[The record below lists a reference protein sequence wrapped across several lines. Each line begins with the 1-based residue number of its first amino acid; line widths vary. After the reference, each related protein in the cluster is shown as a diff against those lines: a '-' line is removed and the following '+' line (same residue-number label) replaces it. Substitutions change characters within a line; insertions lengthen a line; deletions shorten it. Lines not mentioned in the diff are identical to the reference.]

1 MIQSTVDMLR
11 AMKMTAMAAE
21 LERQTG
27 DASYRELNTEERLSL
42 IVNAE
47 WNRRQNNK
55 INRLSNAAHFAQP
68 GATMEGIEYFE
79 DRKLVEVEGS
89 EQTIK
94 CDLLIIAAGF
104 VGCEDYIAKE
114 SKVELTQRGTVK
126 TEPEQY
132 KTSIPKVFTAGDMHR
147 GQSLVVWAITEGRH
161 CAAEMDKFL
170 MGYTPLI

>member
-79 DRKLVEVEGS
+79 DRKLDKS
-89 EQTIK
+89 
-94 CDLLIIAAGF
+94 LLLRLSTCKYIESGHHIILKGASGNGKAVF
-104 VGCEDYIAKE
+104 HPAPQ
-114 SKVELTQRGTVK
+114 SRLA
-126 TEPEQY
+126 
-132 KTSIPKVFTAGDMHR
+132 SIFPF
-147 GQSLVVWAITEGRH
+147 
-161 CAAEMDKFL
+161 F
-170 MGYTPLI
+170 